1 MTKTKPDDISRPV
14 TMYVEKIETNPS
26 MERIFERRRVSV
38 IDIEIPIIQ
47 AVALME
53 YLRERNN
60 QGNTGSIRVRLLG
73 PLVHQ

>member
-1 MTKTKPDDISRPV
+1 MPKQDDISRPV

-26 MERIFERRRVSV
+26 MARVFERRRVSV

-60 QGNTGSIRVRLLG
+60 QGHTGSIRVRLLG
-73 PLVHQ
+73 PLVHV